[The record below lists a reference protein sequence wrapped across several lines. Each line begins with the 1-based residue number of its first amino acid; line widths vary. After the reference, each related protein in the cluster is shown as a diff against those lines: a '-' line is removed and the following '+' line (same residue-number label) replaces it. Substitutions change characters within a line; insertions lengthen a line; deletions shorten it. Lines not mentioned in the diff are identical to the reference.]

1 MRALAADSSHIAR
14 DVALV
19 GMGAALTAGLAQVQV
34 PWEPVPFTLQTLGV
48 AACGLAL
55 GMRKAVAAQAAYLVM
70 GIAGLPVFAGG
81 KAGAWVVL
89 GPTGGYLVAFLFAAA
104 LLGWVS
110 DRQWDRSPWKLGAA
124 MAAALLGVLFFGTAW
139 LAIGLGSWERA
150 ATLGFLPFVLPEIM
164 KAGFV
169 AVGLP
174 GLRRFL
180 S

>member
-1 MRALAADSSHIAR
+1 MRALAADSTFAK
-14 DVALV
+14 DAALV
-19 GMGAALTAGLAQVQV
+19 GMGAALTAALAQVQV

-55 GMRKAVAAQAAYLVM
+55 GMRKAVASQAVYLGM

-81 KAGAWVVL
+81 KAGVWVVF
-89 GPTGGYLVAFLFAAA
+89 GPTGGYLLAFLFAAA

-110 DRQWDRSPWKLGAA
+110 DRKWDRTAWKLGAG
-124 MAAALLGVLFFGTAW
+124 MAAALLGVLVFGTAW

-150 ATLGFLPFVLPEIM
+150 VALGFVPFVLPEIM
-164 KAGFV
+164 KALLV
-169 AVGLP
+169 ALGLP